1 MLTDIQSKHK
11 SKVNKANIYEAYN
24 INLIKKNK
32 KPAKHIDIT

>member
-24 INLIKKNK
+24 INLIKKK